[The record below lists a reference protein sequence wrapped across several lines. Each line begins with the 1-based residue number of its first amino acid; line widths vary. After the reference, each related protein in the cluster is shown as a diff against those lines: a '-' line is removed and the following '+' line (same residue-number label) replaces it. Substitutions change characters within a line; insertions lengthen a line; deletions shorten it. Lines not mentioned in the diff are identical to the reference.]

1 MLTPDELKVAPDNIV
16 ALYQQLEDD
25 IIADIAR
32 RLEKAGEITGSAEWQ
47 IYMLAEMGKDLDD
60 IKDKIAE
67 VNHKSKA
74 EVERIFD
81 EAIARSVG
89 RDNLLFQQAG
99 KRTLD
104 LAKNAGMQQFIAASA
119 AKTAGDLK
127 NLTKSLGF
135 KDGKQFK
142 PIARFYQ
149 DTLNYAQ
156 FQVASGAFSY
166 QQAIKIATAKMVES
180 GIRVVDYESGV
191 STRVD
196 VAVRRATLTGINQTA
211 AQITLMQM
219 GELGGEYVEVTAHA
233 GARPS
238 HADWQGKVYHVGG
251 DVKGYPDFEEST
263 GYGTGEGLCGWNCR
277 HNFHPFFPGIS
288 ERNYTDKE
296 LENIDPPPFEYNGK
310 TYTHYE
316 ATQKQRQI
324 ERAIRKTKQ
333 EIIAYDAAG
342 LKEDFTWASVKLQ
355 RQKELY
361 RDFSAKAG
369 LRTKDER
376 HQLFGFGKGTSQ
388 KSVHVAKRKSVEKTS
403 IKEYNV
409 PKKMPSK
416 ISAVRKECSDNGIE
430 YNSISKSLVHRT
442 TDEIVALLGGGDRTK
457 GSCASVAFAYA
468 GNKAGYDVLDF
479 RGGLSQELF
488 SRTKTI
494 ERLANLDKVES
505 FIVKDKNDF
514 NAVLRLIQ
522 NVKPGKEYFLATGSH
537 AAIIRK
543 AGTGFEFLEL
553 QTETKNGFNVLTNRA
568 LKSRFGCK
576 KSHSVMGL
584 KYEKKNILI
593 DIESLGQNDEFKRIL
608 GYINTD
614 INKQLKGVGGGAK

>member
-32 RLEKAGEITGSAEWQ
+32 RLEKAGEITGTAEWQ
-47 IYMLAEMGKDLDD
+47 IYMLTEMGKDLDD
-60 IKDKIAE
+60 IKSKIAA

-74 EVERIFD
+74 EVENLFD

-89 RDNLLFQQAG
+89 RDNLMFQQAG
-99 KRTLD
+99 KGTLD

-166 QQAIKIATAKMVES
+166 QQAIRIATAKMVES

-196 VAVRRATLTGINQTA
+196 VAVRRATLTGINQTSGV
-211 AQITLMQM
+211 ITMRWLD
-219 GELGGEYVEVTAHA
+219 ELGGEYVEVTAHA
-233 GARPS
+233 GARPD
-238 HADWQGKVYHVGG
+238 HAVWQGKVYHVGG

-288 ERNYTDKE
+288 ERTYTDQE

-324 ERAIRKTKQ
+324 ERAIRRTKQ
-333 EIIAYDAAG
+333 EMIVYDAAG
-342 LKEDFTWASVKLQ
+342 LKKDFTSSAVKLQ

-376 HQLFGFGKGTSQ
+376 HQLYGFGKSVSQ
-388 KSVHVAKRKSVEKTS
+388 KGVQAVMGEARKEADKLISKFRGLEPKVTEDLLKIADS
-403 IKEYNV
+403 AGGKMFGLEYN
-409 PKKMPSK
+409 
-416 ISAVRKECSDNGIE
+416 I
-430 YNSISKSLVHRT
+430 
-442 TDEIVALLGGGDRTK
+442 
-457 GSCASVAFAYA
+457 
-468 GNKAGYDVLDF
+468 
-479 RGGLSQELF
+479 
-488 SRTKTI
+488 
-494 ERLANLDKVES
+494 
-505 FIVKDKNDF
+505 
-514 NAVLRLIQ
+514 
-522 NVKPGKEYFLATGSH
+522 
-537 AAIIRK
+537 
-543 AGTGFEFLEL
+543 
-553 QTETKNGFNVLTNRA
+553 
-568 LKSRFGCK
+568 KSRESLTRK
-576 KSHSVMGL
+576 IML
-584 KYEKKNILI
+584 DAIEKKI
-593 DIESLGQNDEFKRIL
+593 DFVEASLEIREQRTG
-608 GYINTD
+608 
-614 INKQLKGVGGGAK
+614 

>member
-1 MLTPDELKVAPDNIV
+1 MLTPDELKAAPDNIV
-16 ALYQQLEDD
+16 ALYQRLEDD
-25 IIADIAR
+25 IITDIAR
-32 RLEKAGEITGSAEWQ
+32 RLGKAGEITGTAEWQ
-47 IYMLAEMGKDLDD
+47 IYMLTEMGKDLDE
-60 IKDKIAE
+60 IKSKIAE

-74 EVERIFD
+74 EVENLFD

-99 KRTLD
+99 KGTLD

-156 FQVASGAFSY
+156 FQIASGAFSY

-196 VAVRRATLTGINQTA
+196 VAVRRATLTGINQTSGV
-211 AQITLMQM
+211 ITMRWLD
-219 GELGGEYVEVTAHA
+219 EVGGEYVEVTAHT
-233 GARPS
+233 GARPD
-238 HADWQGKVYHVGG
+238 HAVWQGKVYKVNGSE
-251 DVKGYPDFEEST
+251 KEYPNLAEAT
-263 GYGTGEGLCGWNCR
+263 GYGSVTGLKGANCR
-277 HNFHPFFPGIS
+277 HDFNAFFPGIS

-333 EIIAYDAAG
+333 EMIVYDTTG
-342 LKEDFTWASVKLQ
+342 LKKDFTMASVKLQ

-376 HQLFGFGKGTSQ
+376 HQLYGFGKSTSQ
-388 KSVHVAKRKSVEKTS
+388 RGVQAVKREKSKPFVDNMTNWQKVPQNKAKTVKDLMEYEIGGTVYKVDGKHVVLDYSPYEKGVAETIATKYGKQVQMVPRVNYPKQ
-403 IKEYNV
+403 IKTPDYLID
-409 PKKMPSK
+409 S
-416 ISAVRKECSDNGIE
+416 IE
-430 YNSISKSLVHRT
+430 YDLKSPT
-442 TDEIVALLGGGDRTK
+442 GK
-457 GSCASVAFAYA
+457 G
-468 GNKAGYDVLDF
+468 K
-479 RGGLSQELF
+479 
-488 SRTKTI
+488 
-494 ERLANLDKVES
+494 
-505 FIVKDKNDF
+505 
-514 NAVLRLIQ
+514 
-522 NVKPGKEYFLATGSH
+522 
-537 AAIIRK
+537 
-543 AGTGFEFLEL
+543 
-553 QTETKNGFNVLTNRA
+553 NVL
-568 LKSRFGCK
+568 
-576 KSHSVMGL
+576 
-584 KYEKKNILI
+584 
-593 DIESLGQNDEFKRIL
+593 
-608 GYINTD
+608 
-614 INKQLKGVGGGAK
+614 